1 MFRNIFHNVLIFIVL
16 LLSLTNPDIMTKG
29 ALDGLDLWYKAL
41 IPALFPFMILSNVII
56 NLNLTEGVNMFMR
69 PLTFILKLKKEAGYG
84 IFAGLFF
91 GYPACAAACCNLVKK
106 NIISKE
112 DANICIASFNNVSPA
127 FLSGFVCMEILGNA
141 NCFLPVF
148 LIFYSCTLITSFIIR
163 YIIFQKYR
171 DTYTSVSVPMPQKS
185 ALIDKSILS
194 ALKNIGKLGGYIII
208 FSILSHC
215 IMSFI
220 PFHPEILCM
229 LIEITTGLT
238 VSDRRYLTFLPFI
251 SLGGVCGMFQTFSVD
266 ENNII
271 DKKIYILGKFISAVI
286 TMAVCGIVILFQ
298 S

>member
-1 MFRNIFHNVLIFIVL
+1 MA
-16 LLSLTNPDIMTKG
+16 KG

-141 NCFLPVF
+141 
-148 LIFYSCTLITSFIIR
+148 
-163 YIIFQKYR
+163 
-171 DTYTSVSVPMPQKS
+171 
-185 ALIDKSILS
+185 
-194 ALKNIGKLGGYIII
+194 
-208 FSILSHC
+208 
-215 IMSFI
+215 
-220 PFHPEILCM
+220 
-229 LIEITTGLT
+229 
-238 VSDRRYLTFLPFI
+238 
-251 SLGGVCGMFQTFSVD
+251 
-266 ENNII
+266 
-271 DKKIYILGKFISAVI
+271 
-286 TMAVCGIVILFQ
+286 
-298 S
+298 